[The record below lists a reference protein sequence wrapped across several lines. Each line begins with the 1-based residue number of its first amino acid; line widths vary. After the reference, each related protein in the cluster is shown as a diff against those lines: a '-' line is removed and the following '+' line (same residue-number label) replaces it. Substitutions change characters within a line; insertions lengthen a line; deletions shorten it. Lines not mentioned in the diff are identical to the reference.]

1 MFKIFK
7 YSLIDLLRSRWLIIY
22 FLFFLAASFILFLFS
37 TDTTKALIS
46 LLNVEISIIPLV
58 SILFGIMYYYN
69 SREFTELLLAQPLKR
84 RSIFLGMYLSLA
96 SSLAVCFLLGTSI
109 PFIVFNNGLG
119 DVISF
124 GYYLLTGSL
133 LTFIF
138 TAFAFLLGLLN
149 DNRVKG
155 FGLSIL
161 VWLYLVVIYD
171 GIFLLILMNFQDYPL
186 EKPTL
191 VMTMLNPVDLSR
203 VLVLLNLG
211 ISALMG
217 YSGAVFNSFFGSA
230 VGLLIAFLS
239 LIIWV
244 IFPIWLFLRIAAL
257 RNF

>member
-1 MFKIFK
+1 MYKIFK
-7 YSLIDLLRSRWLIIY
+7 YSLLDLMRSRWLMIY
-22 FLFFLAASFILFLFS
+22 FLFFLAASFVLFLFS
-37 TDTTKALIS
+37 TDSTKALLS

-84 RSIFLGMYLSLA
+84 NRIFLGMYLSLA
-96 SSLAVCFLLGTSI
+96 SSLSACFLLGTSI
-109 PFIVFNNGLG
+109 PFIYYNSGLG
-119 DVISF
+119 DIISF
-124 GYYLLTGSL
+124 AFYLLTGVL
-133 LTFIF
+133 LTFVF
-138 TAFAFLLGLLN
+138 SAFAFLLGLLN
-149 DNRVKG
+149 ENRVKG

-191 VMTMLNPVDLSR
+191 VMTLLNPVDLSR
-203 VLVLLNLG
+203 VLVLLNIG

-217 YSGAVFNSFFGSA
+217 YSGAVFNSFLGSA
-230 VGLLIAFLS
+230 IGLMIAFFFL
-239 LIIWV
+239 LMWV
-244 IFPIWLFLRIAAL
+244 IIPIWFFLRIAAR